1 MRHRRKSSS
10 VKTLLSCG
18 GFSCMGRRIITEDLM
33 LLQALVRLRDI
44 GLSFSGG
51 SVFICRAEYEELTAE
66 KIKSAAGRKD
76 GLIILTDTE
85 GKEKKQ
91 KGRFGRTRM
100 VRQRKLVTAVSSDEL
115 FFLIDAKPDSF
126 EILSLADSASE
137 IEKIRKENG
146 QPVAK
151 GKAGNTGPVERTK
164 T

>member
-1 MRHRRKSSS
+1 MS
-10 VKTLLSCG
+10 
-18 GFSCMGRRIITEDLM
+18 GRIVTEDLM
-33 LLQALVRLRDI
+33 LLQALIRLKEM
-44 GLSFSGG
+44 GLAFSGG
-51 SVFICRAEYEELTAE
+51 SVFICRAEYEEETTG
-66 KIKSAAGRKD
+66 KIKAAAGRKD

-100 VRQRKLVTAVSSDEL
+100 VRQRKLVAAVSSDEL

-137 IEKIRKENG
+137 IEKLRKENG
-146 QPVAK
+146 QPVSK